1 MTWLDAQPAE
11 KVDASLADLRAT
23 GGERWAQRVA
33 DVDGD
38 ERFALWL
45 LLVDQRMQRAVGV
58 THRDIGDW
66 TWRDAY
72 DGGYSP
78 REAMREGLEAD
89 DTYSALF
96 G

>member
-1 MTWLDAQPAE
+1 MSTWLDQKDPAKIDAALAQMRERSPGY
-11 KVDASLADLRAT
+11 AD
-23 GGERWAQRVA
+23 EVA
-33 DVDGD
+33 GGD

-45 LLVDQRMQRAVGV
+45 AIVDGRMARSVGV
-58 THRDIGDW
+58 THRDIADW

-72 DGGYSP
+72 DSGMSP
-78 REAMREGLEAD
+78 SEAAVEALQAD